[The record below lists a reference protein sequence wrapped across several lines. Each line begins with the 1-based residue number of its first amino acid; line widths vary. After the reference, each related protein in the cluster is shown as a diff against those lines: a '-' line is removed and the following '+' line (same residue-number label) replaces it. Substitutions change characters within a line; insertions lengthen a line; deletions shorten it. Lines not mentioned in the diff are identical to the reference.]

1 MWLANGAISAKASRL
16 YRACILHAVAVTLIV
31 APHSPDN
38 EQVITILGDN
48 VNFNCSTYQPSEEIT
63 MVKWSRLLRTTAQD
77 IASFSAQH
85 KLFKFLKDDRL
96 TISSSDGTCLQI
108 QSVSLSD
115 EGNYT
120 CELSGLRGVFQDH
133 FSLSVLVPPVVML
146 NISFLPNGQKK
157 VQCMALKGKPAAIIA
172 WNKNIAGNSTPISID
187 NNEWTVSVGIQLITN
202 VTFNKEEPICLINHP
217 AFNKMQN
224 YTVSL
229 GLDTVDNTSLMSLQL
244 NYTLITCMS
253 AIVVGLVLLMIWTIK
268 RKTAAPARIINSTQL
283 INLPVQR
290 SGRKEHRVVK
300 DTIYQNIYLK
310 RSQHSA

>member
-31 APHSPDN
+31 APHSP
-38 EQVITILGDN
+38 
-48 VNFNCSTYQPSEEIT
+48 
-63 MVKWSRLLRTTAQD
+63 
-77 IASFSAQH
+77 
-85 KLFKFLKDDRL
+85 
-96 TISSSDGTCLQI
+96 
-108 QSVSLSD
+108 
-115 EGNYT
+115 
-120 CELSGLRGVFQDH
+120 
-133 FSLSVLVPPVVML
+133 VPPVVML

-268 RKTAAPARIINSTQL
+268 RKTAAPGVAVSATPLQRQRSGPGLKSCAVARIINSTQL